1 LIRNTTLDRMS
12 RRLGEE
18 AMGMKNGEPP
28 QEGLKLNRPDKRL
41 EDEVVQLN
49 GLDGGEDEEI
59 IDLVDVVEEPEPRM
73 SITDL
78 ATHAEDAGQE
88 EILSLDAYKEP
99 PVREKVETPP
109 QPEPEA
115 VFQGWTDGVGAG
127 VEEVNGQKLE
137 EPSFPP
143 GTEVP
148 EGEELFERI
157 ELEDVLEKVERLHP
171 SLEKEWAQL
180 EKGNASS
187 PAGAAA
193 SFEDWEKRLTKEK
206 PSGEDELF
214 ALDENEPGLASIPL
228 PPGEVG
234 GANEGPSAGGGGEP
248 LVAEEGA
255 IEEISSSS
263 WESLFKMAPAD
274 EKAAVYPGPDRM
286 AQAVPV
292 TVEDRGRG
300 KEEAPRQMAGATAP
314 PAGSPGEIDFE
325 ELVSPEAW
333 EELLK
338 VEDLSDDKIEQLLRG
353 REKTAAPIAEE
364 PKFEEVDLETPPNG
378 TGTPPSFPGKDWIE
392 EEVIRPAEVRSPGD
406 LPLEEVFG
414 MEALEAGGLE
424 EGGPLSQAEGSGPI
438 PLEEVDLQEAKGASM
453 VWTPV
458 AGKDVK
464 ELPEEEFPEAF
475 LEEILQEEEL
485 SIEVPKEEKAI
496 PPAIVEVAE
505 RLPSAVASEDQ
516 IQEIIARGVRTMMED
531 FVSRVLPEVT
541 RQVVGV
547 TMERIEKMVQEIV
560 PEMAEKAIRE
570 EIRRLEKE

>member
-1 LIRNTTLDRMS
+1 MS

-28 QEGLKLNRPDKRL
+28 QEGLKLDRPDRRL

-49 GLDGGEDEEI
+49 GLDGGEVEEI

-99 PVREKVETPP
+99 PAREKPVTPP
-109 QPEPEA
+109 QPETEPL
-115 VFQGWTDGVGAG
+115 FQGWT
-127 VEEVNGQKLE
+127 EEVVAGGGEEVAEERKSE
-137 EPSFPP
+137 EPPPP
-143 GTEVP
+143 GTDVP

-157 ELEDVLEKVERLHP
+157 ELEDVLQKVERLQL
-171 SLEKEWAQL
+171 SLDKEWAQL
-180 EKGNASS
+180 GKESASS
-187 PAGAAA
+187 PAGVAA

-214 ALDENEPGLASIPL
+214 ALDESEAGLASIPL
-228 PPGEVG
+228 PSAEAG
-234 GANEGPSAGGGGEP
+234 GAPQRLPSTGAGEP
-248 LVAEEGA
+248 MTAEEGA
-255 IEEISSSS
+255 IEEIGDSS
-263 WESLFKMAPAD
+263 WESLFKRAPAD
-274 EKAAVYPGPDRM
+274 EKAAVFPGAGRM
-286 AQAVPV
+286 TPAAP
-292 TVEDRGRG
+292 EERGRAP
-300 KEEAPRQMAGATAP
+300 EEAPPQKVGAVVSP
-314 PAGSPGEIDFE
+314 PKGPGEIDFE

-338 VEDLSDDKIEQLLRG
+338 VEDLSDDKIERLLR
-353 REKTAAPIAEE
+353 EKERTVASKAEE
-364 PKFEEVDLETPPNG
+364 PNFEEIDFETPSREAE
-378 TGTPPSFPGKDWIE
+378 TPPSFPESTWFE
-392 EEVIRPAEVRSPGD
+392 EKVIPPDGMRTPGD

-414 MEALEAGGLE
+414 MEAVETGGQE
-424 EGGPLSQAEGSGPI
+424 ESGSLSRAEGLGPI
-438 PLEEVDLQEAKGASM
+438 PLEEMDLQEAKGAPS
-453 VWTPV
+453 VWTPA
-458 AGKDVK
+458 AGKSVR
-464 ELPEEEFPEAF
+464 ELPEELFPEAF

-485 SIEVPKEEKAI
+485 SIEVPREEKAI
-496 PPAIVEVAE
+496 PTAVAEVTE
-505 RLPSAVASEDQ
+505 RLPSSVASDDQ

-547 TMERIEKMVQEIV
+547 TMERIEKMVHEIV